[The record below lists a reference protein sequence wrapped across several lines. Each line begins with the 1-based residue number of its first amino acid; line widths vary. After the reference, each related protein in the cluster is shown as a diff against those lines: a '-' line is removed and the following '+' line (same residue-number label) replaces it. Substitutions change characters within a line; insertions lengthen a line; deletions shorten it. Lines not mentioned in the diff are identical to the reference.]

1 MPPKQKPGR
10 SKQDY
15 RTPPEF
21 LTAVKHL
28 LGIKAFAFDFAAS
41 DDDTVARKWWSALDN
56 ALSFDPKEWANV
68 CRQGWGWLNPPFGDI
83 EPWVRLCRDASKR
96 GAHIAALLPASV
108 GANWFRDWVMCE
120 ADEVLFLNGRLAFM
134 PERPTWLYPK
144 DCMLVLYRDCPRR
157 SLTGFDVWDWRRQR

>member
-1 MPPKQKPGR
+1 MAVLR
-10 SKQDY
+10 ASSA
-15 RTPPEF
+15 
-21 LTAVKHL
+21 TAVVAL
-28 LGIKAFAFDFAAS
+28 L
-41 DDDTVARKWWSALDN
+41 
-56 ALSFDPKEWANV
+56 
-68 CRQGWGWLNPPFGDI
+68 WL
-83 EPWVRLCRDASKR
+83 
-96 GAHIAALLPASV
+96 GACGLLPASV